1 MLMQIQHQITKE
13 YYKEYMAAT
22 EPMFVQP
29 REVKILN
36 RLAPFY
42 MAKDH

>member
-1 MLMQIQHQITKE
+1 MQIQHQITKE

-29 REVKILN
+29 REVKILK